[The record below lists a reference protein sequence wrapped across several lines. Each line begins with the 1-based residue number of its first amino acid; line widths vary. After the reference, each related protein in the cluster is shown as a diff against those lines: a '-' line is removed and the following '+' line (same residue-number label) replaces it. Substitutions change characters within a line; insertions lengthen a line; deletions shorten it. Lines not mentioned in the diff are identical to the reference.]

1 MVLSVRTV
9 YLSYLT
15 MDKNILRCRIH
26 SRDAR
31 SINVESDDDDDSTDK
46 EREYGEQDYEKE
58 KTYA

>member
-9 YLSYLT
+9 NLSYLT
-15 MDKNILRCRIH
+15 MDKDILRCRIH

-31 SINVESDDDDDSTDK
+31 SINVESDDDDSTDK
-46 EREYGEQDYEKE
+46 GREYGEQDYEKE

>member
-9 YLSYLT
+9 NLSYLT
-15 MDKNILRCRIH
+15 MDKDILRCRIH

-31 SINVESDDDDDSTDK
+31 SINVESDDDDSTDK
-46 EREYGEQDYEKE
+46 GMEYGEQDYEKE